1 MVDVLNP
8 EHTASKTLN
17 TTLEANEV
25 TTLEAQNEAPENNH
39 HISAAA
45 ETQPAE
51 PASQTSEPT
60 SHAEVS
66 APAGEPHV
74 QNQPD
79 AESQEAAPQAV

>member
-25 TTLEAQNEAPENNH
+25 ATLETQTEAPENNH

-45 ETQPAE
+45 ETQPELQPAE
-51 PASQTSEPT
+51 QPAA
-60 SHAEVS
+60 AE
-66 APAGEPHV
+66 HV
-74 QNQPD
+74 
-79 AESQEAAPQAV
+79 ARAAC